1 VSHFGYKGQKGLA
14 LIWALIMLA
23 VGSTILTPMLVYAIT
38 ALRTEAIVRRSLFN
52 EYTAEAAFEW
62 SMWKLLWTSDIDVD
76 ESDPIWEGS
85 FDFNGEV
92 IPIILSL
99 VPLGDFIDEAL
110 PGVDVDNYRI
120 LTGRQME
127 FKIIVPTDTEPRAS
141 FAVWFAYDT
150 VLRPAQTYVPSP
162 DAQDPSG
169 IDSWYWHNNPTPP
182 VGDTPIQHPLPLDRS
197 IPTADILYN
206 YDTPGGDDDPGR
218 IITVGPG
225 ADENEVGEK
234 KMQEWRTDT
243 FTEDYTVDGQVG
255 LLYWWG
261 MKNFTYD
268 KHAVARFFMRDY
280 DPVSE
285 TYAEHPYTALTV
297 SGRVGGNFNAGDT
310 ITGDQTGAA
319 GEVVSDDGVT
329 VEVSLFR
336 DLTVSGR
343 VGGNFNAGDTITG
356 DQTGATGEVV
366 SDDGVTVEVVLLTN
380 INFDATDNV
389 DNGGGK
395 TADVD
400 SVSET
405 NFDATDNVDN
415 GGGKT
420 ADVDDVLDR
429 YYFAE
434 ITHIQQE
441 WARLFDF
448 STTLNDVTINGRIR
462 LYSDR
467 VEILSVS
474 IE

>member
-1 VSHFGYKGQKGLA
+1 
-14 LIWALIMLA
+14 MLA
-23 VGSTILTPMLVYAIT
+23 VGASVLTPMLIYTIT
-38 ALRTEAIVRRSLFN
+38 ALRAEGIYKNNLIN

-62 SMWKLLWTSDIDVD
+62 SMWKLMYTSDVDVD
-76 ESDPIWEGS
+76 EDSPTWEGS
-85 FDFNGEV
+85 FDFNGEI

-110 PGVDVDNYRI
+110 PGVDVDNYTI
-120 LTGRQME
+120 PAGHQME
-127 FKIIVPTDTEPRAS
+127 FKIIIPTDTEPTAS

-150 VLRPAQTYVPSP
+150 ALRPAQTYVPSP

-182 VGDTPIQHPLPLDRS
+182 VGDTPIQHPLPLDRTL
-197 IPTADILYN
+197 PTAEILYN
-206 YDTPGGDDDPGR
+206 YDIPGGDNDPGR
-218 IITVGPG
+218 IIGVGPG

-243 FTEDYTVDGQVG
+243 FTEDYTIDGQVG

-268 KHAVARFFMRDY
+268 KHAVARFFVRDY

-285 TYAEHPYTALTV
+285 TYMENPHTFLDVTGRVGGNFDPGDIITGDQTGATGEVVSDDNDIVEVSVFRNLTV
-297 SGRVGGNFNAGDT
+297 SGRVGGNFNPGD
-310 ITGDQTGAA
+310 I
-319 GEVVSDDGVT
+319 
-329 VEVSLFR
+329 
-336 DLTVSGR
+336 
-343 VGGNFNAGDTITG
+343 ITG

-366 SDDGVTVEVVLLTN
+366 SDDGVTVEVALPLRSN
-380 INFDATDNV
+380 INFNDADNV
-389 DNGGGK
+389 DNGSGK

-400 SVSET
+400 VVSVT
-405 NFDATDNVDN
+405 NFNDTDNVDN

-420 ADVDDVLDR
+420 ADVDDIPIR

-434 ITHIQQE
+434 ITHIQVE

-467 VEILSVS
+467 VEILSVN